1 MPGVDNNQRIRNS
14 KMQIKTQPSQC
25 ARRVALV
32 TLDTAEEHALTAAEL
47 MLIVDNHEG
56 VTYDPAT
63 ARYKLNGKPFG
74 GARHFGGSV
83 EPTDNPA
90 VRRVTV
96 YVD

>member
-1 MPGVDNNQRIRNS
+1 
-14 KMQIKTQPSQC
+14 MQIKSQPSQY

-32 TLDTAEEHALTAAEL
+32 TLDTAEEHALSAEDL

-56 VTYDPAT
+56 VEYDAAT

-74 GARHFGGSV
+74 GCRHFGGSV

-96 YVD
+96 YID